1 MPPKTQKQKEE
12 EAARLAEEQRMR
24 EEEEERQRKELE
36 KYKISTLN
44 NTKQFNIFNVS
55 MPLPITKYCI
65 EYVFPHSE
73 SHKAMMEYLHK
84 LAEIYNC
91 KDQLRDIDFQISA
104 DVLINDLIFAKSLN
118 NLNDESVQVLIN
130 ILFLSFTNNN
140 SKFSQEMRFNNTLQ
154 QKTKISD
161 AELFNHLLKVHAEAG
176 YFRSMHILPI
186 KEHFQIYL
194 NHFDLINQAFI
205 SDQRTLEL
213 HMDLQMDLPLQ
224 PLPLDEALIYR
235 PFEQKDEDDG
245 LIETVDQEDQQA
257 PPEPTDEELLDP
269 IIMDAIQKKLDLAK
283 QELEEKL
290 VSRQKDMEEKLMSMA
305 TKKK

>member
-12 EAARLAEEQRMR
+12 EAARLAEEQRLR

-36 KYKISTLN
+36 KYQISKLN
-44 NTKQFNIFNVS
+44 TTNL
-55 MPLPITKYCI
+55 PLPITKYYI
-65 EYVFPHSE
+65 EYVYPHPE
-73 SHKAMMEYLHK
+73 PHKATIEYLHK
-84 LAEIYNC
+84 LAQISNC
-91 KDQLRDIDFQISA
+91 NDQLRDIDFQVAA
-104 DVLINDLIFAKSLN
+104 DILINDLIFAKSLKG
-118 NLNDESVQVLIN
+118 LNDESVQVLVN

-140 SKFSQEMRFNNTLQ
+140 SKFGQEMRYNNTLQ
-154 QKTKISD
+154 QKNKITD
-161 AELFNHLLKVHAEAG
+161 AELFNNLLKIHAEAG

-186 KEHFQIYL
+186 KDHFQIYI
-194 NHFDLINQAFI
+194 NHLDLINQAFK

-235 PFEQKDEDDG
+235 PFEQKTEDDG
-245 LIETVDQEDQQA
+245 QIETVDQEDQQA

-269 IIMDAIQKKLDLAK
+269 IIMEAIQRKLDLAK
-283 QELEEKL
+283 QELEDKL
-290 VSRQKDMEEKLMSMA
+290 VARQKDMEEKLLNMA

>member
-12 EAARLAEEQRMR
+12 EAARLAEEQRLR

-36 KYKISTLN
+36 KYKINTLN
-44 NTKQFNIFNVS
+44 NTN

-65 EYVFPHSE
+65 EYVYLHSE
-73 SHKAMMEYLHK
+73 PHKATIEYLHK

-104 DVLINDLIFAKSLN
+104 DALINDLIFAKSLN
-118 NLNDESVQVLIN
+118 NLNEESVQVLVN

-140 SKFSQEMRFNNTLQ
+140 SKFSQEIRYTNTLQ
-154 QKTKISD
+154 KKSKLTD
-161 AELFNHLLKVHAEAG
+161 AELFNNLLKVHAEAG

-235 PFEQKDEDDG
+235 PFEQKAEDDG

-269 IIMDAIQKKLDLAK
+269 IIMEAIQKKLDLAK